1 MTIFNKQ
8 KFVITFGI
16 SAILL
21 YVSFAANAAY
31 SSTYKL
37 NRLTDI
43 YTSIINYLKLEQ
55 TPDQISRNSEKI
67 ILKNIEKSIIN
78 KK

>member
-16 SAILL
+16 SAILF
-21 YVSFAANAAY
+21 YTSFTANAAY

-43 YTSIINYLKLEQ
+43 YTSISNYLNLEQ

-67 ILKNIEKSIIN
+67 ILKNIEKSIMN